1 MAGPNRDV
9 DRRAVDEA
17 AAITEQAMLAGERG
31 EEAMAATRHAIGE
44 AEARGD
50 VEENPVSREEH
61 DALSKRL
68 EEALIMVQ
76 GLTATQAGAA
86 ATEDMRRKA
95 HGLRIANLI
104 ARGGQ
109 ATVIIHPSP
118 SENENWPVP
127 LGINGA
133 TIKVPRGVPTR
144 VPVAYLAVLEDACIK
159 RIEPIVTPGGD
170 VVMTQV
176 NRPSYPYSVMEL
188 HQ

>member
-9 DRRAVDEA
+9 DRRAVEEA

-31 EEAMAATRHAIGE
+31 EEAMAATRAAIGD
-44 AEARGD
+44 AEQRGD
-50 VEENPVSREEH
+50 VEE
-61 DALSKRL
+61 ALV
-68 EEALIMVQ
+68 MVQ
-76 GLTATQAGAA
+76 GLTATQAGAQ

-109 ATVIIHPSP
+109 ATIIIHPSP

-127 LGINGA
+127 IGINGA

-144 VPVAYLAVLEDACIK
+144 VPVAYIAVLEDACIK
-159 RIEPIVTPGGD
+159 RVEPICTPGGD
-170 VVMTQV
+170 VVMTPV